1 MAADQVD
8 KIYTCDM
15 FHLSSKLF
23 ERHAAKNGRPICTN
37 IAERS
42 QKQTLLRAM
51 EKPLAEIATCEDD

>member
-15 FHLSSKLF
+15 FHLSSKLL
-23 ERHAAKNGRPICTN
+23 ERHAAEDGRRICTN
-37 IAERS
+37 IAQRS

-51 EKPLAEIATCEDD
+51 GKPLAKIETCEDD